1 MEYGFAFFPGQGAQA
16 PGMGRDLYEN
26 SQAARLVFEEAS
38 DGAGLDVAKLCFDSD
53 KEALSRT
60 ENSQIA
66 IFTHSMAA
74 LAALQEAGVSFKAA
88 AGFSLGEYTALAA
101 AGVRDFTV
109 AIGTVGVLNALVR
122 SACDDDAWRDQ
133 VLRAFHKSDM
143 VAVDALSCVDGVKPT
158 YGKAIAQLARIRGG
172 AEAFE
177 ACRAICEPLG
187 CVDGLDELEKTY
199 ELVVANTRS
208 GKLIVDFSIVS
219 SFDYYTGLVF
229 KAYAPQ
235 VPASLASGGRYDTTL
250 VAFGRNEPAAGFAI
264 GLERVLAAI
273 EAQGA
278 TPPDTRAH
286 ETLHGNDPYELFAQ
300 AARLRE
306 QGIRVELGGE

>member
-1 MEYGFAFFPGQGAQA
+1 MGIEFIGRAGYIADAEVLSVCME
-16 PGMGRDLYEN
+16 
-26 SQAARLVFEEAS
+26 
-38 DGAGLDVAKLCFDSD
+38 
-53 KEALSRT
+53 
-60 ENSQIA
+60 
-66 IFTHSMAA
+66 
-74 LAALQEAGVSFKAA
+74 
-88 AGFSLGEYTALAA
+88 ALAA

-278 TPPDTRAH
+278 TPPDTRAQ